1 MAQLSDDCFAFG
13 GRLITLPEALALVGE
28 RFACVAEPE
37 TVALA
42 AADGRVL
49 VEDIVASQNVP
60 RHDNSAVDGYAVH
73 FDDLSSDAET
83 VLAVSGRAAAGH
95 PMLERLGRGRAARVF
110 TGALMPDGPDTVI
123 MQEDCAAEGDHVRI
137 RPGIKR
143 GANRRLAGE
152 DVRQGLVVLSAGRR
166 LGPPET
172 GLAASV
178 GLPGLR
184 VRRRLRVALFSTG
197 DEVAEPG
204 AALAHGQIYDS
215 NRFMVAALLRRAGA
229 AVTDGGILPDRPER
243 IRAALDAARGA
254 HDLILTSGGV
264 SMGEEDHVRAAIK
277 DLGTLAF
284 WRLGIKPGRPV
295 AVGEIRGTPLIAL
308 PGNPVAAMVTY
319 MAIARP
325 LIAVLGGET
334 RPPPMRLS
342 AVADFA
348 YRKKP
353 DRREYVRVRLATG
366 VSGLVASRFGRE
378 GVGILS
384 SLTES
389 DALAELPEE
398 MTELEPGNI
407 IPCLP
412 LAALFD

>member
-1 MAQLSDDCFAFG
+1 
-13 GRLITLPEALALVGE
+13 VGE

-264 SMGEEDHVRAAIK
+264 SMGEEDHVRAAIE